1 MIIYHSTVSD
11 FRNAVLNNQIA
22 DIIESNMLQYGHRH
36 TNVNE
41 KNSWT
46 NSMMYMSNALEQA
59 KLEPDVDVAIEFT
72 VPNTSKRIDF
82 LICGLDQQQ
91 KMSAVIVELKQW
103 QYCHKLDGMDGTVI
117 TMLNGHDRPTTH
129 PSYQALGYAS
139 LIEDYNE
146 AVQVHR
152 IELHPCAYL
161 HNYVISESN
170 NDVVDPMYHYYTDQA
185 PVFVRQDA
193 AKLATFIK
201 HFITKSNKEV
211 LYYLDNGRIRPS
223 KALQDT
229 VASTFAGNK
238 EFFLIDDQKVIYEEI
253 LEAIRN
259 RRNDRKTVF
268 IVKGGPGTGKSV
280 IAINLVGQIIRD
292 GYNACYVSKNSAPRN
307 VYSKL
312 LRQGKYRQAQIDN
325 LFKSSGSFVGL
336 AQDTYDVILVDEAH
350 RLTKKSGMY
359 KNLGEDQTKELI
371 QASMCTVFFVDD
383 DQQVTVDDAG
393 TSDHLK
399 EVALSLGAQIEQ
411 RELKY
416 QFRCNGSDD
425 YLMLIRY
432 LLGYECNYPDIRYM
446 DYDLRVMDSPQEV
459 FDLIESKNKINN
471 KARVVAGYCWKWISE
486 GKNNSDVHDI
496 VIGDFEKSWNLG
508 NSQTWSIDPQSI
520 NEIGCIHTCQ
530 GLEFDYVGVI
540 IGPDLRYENGQV
552 ITDWT
557 KRASSDK
564 SVFGLKKRIRENP
577 QEGEALAEKIVRNT
591 YRTLM
596 TRGQKGCYIYCC
608 DQALADFM
616 KRVIAS
622 IRLHF

>member
-22 DIIESNMLQYGHRH
+22 DIIESNMLEYGHRH

-41 KNSWT
+41 KNSWI

-59 KLEPDVDVAIEFT
+59 QLQPDVDVAIEFT

-82 LICGLDQQQ
+82 LICGEDENRR
-91 KMSAVIVELKQW
+91 MNAVIVELKQW

-161 HNYVISESN
+161 HNYVMSDAN
-170 NDVVDPMYHYYTDQA
+170 NDVLDPMYQYYTDQA

-193 AKLATFIK
+193 SKLATFIK
-201 HFITKSNKEV
+201 HFINKSNKEV

-229 VASTFAGNK
+229 IASTFKGNK

-259 RRNDRKTVF
+259 RQKDQKTVF

-312 LRQGKYRQAQIDN
+312 LRDGKYRQAQIDN
-325 LFKSSGSFVGL
+325 LFKSSGSFIGM
-336 AQDTYDVILVDEAH
+336 AKDTYDVILVDEAH
-350 RLTKKSGMY
+350 RLTQKSGLF
-359 KNLGEDQTKELI
+359 KNKGEDQTKELI
-371 QASMCTVFFVDD
+371 EASMCTVFFVDD
-383 DQQVTVDDAG
+383 DQQVTLEDSG
-393 TSDHLK
+393 NSDHLID
-399 EVALSLGAQIEQ
+399 VAKTLGAHLEQ

-432 LLGYECNYPDIRYM
+432 LLGYESNYPDIRYM
-446 DYDLRVMDSPQEV
+446 DYDLRIFDTPQEV
-459 FDLIESKNKINN
+459 FDLIEAKNKINN
-471 KARVVAGYCWKWISE
+471 KARVVAGYCWKWISD
-486 GKNNSDVHDI
+486 GKDNSDVHDI
-496 VIGDFEKSWNLG
+496 VIGDFAKSWNLG
-508 NSQTWSIDPQSI
+508 SSQTWAIDPDSI

-540 IGPDLRYENGQV
+540 IGPDLRYEDGRI

-564 SVFGLKKRIRENP
+564 SVHGLKKLIKEDPNKGN
-577 QEGEALAEKIVRNT
+577 ELAEKIVRNT

-608 DQALADFM
+608 DKPLADFM

-622 IRLHF
+622 IRREG